1 MLIFVGFIFA
11 GGIPELII
19 LTFIGLSTRY
29 FLFKLNFIRFC
40 KIPNYYTEA
49 MNDRACVIV
58 QITIVIHMGISIWMF
73 GVT

>member
-1 MLIFVGFIFA
+1 
-11 GGIPELII
+11 
-19 LTFIGLSTRY
+19 LSTRY